1 MAGKEVVAKSLTSGL
16 TTTNKALFT
25 TEVKTETLHPDFPWF
40 LQEKI
45 NSDADITVFLCGDKQ
60 FTFSRSRANLK
71 GLDWRKE
78 QDFEMT
84 AQEWFIFDLTSE
96 QTLSI
101 ANFAKDLKVDWGRL
115 DLMTNNDNFIFL
127 EFNANGQWVFLDY
140 TGEIGL
146 VKTVANYLL
155 PTL

>member
-1 MAGKEVVAKSLTSGL
+1 
-16 TTTNKALFT
+16 
-25 TEVKTETLHPDFPWF
+25 
-40 LQEKI
+40 
-45 NSDADITVFLCGDKQ
+45 
-60 FTFSRSRANLK
+60 
-71 GLDWRKE
+71 
-78 QDFEMT
+78 MT
-84 AQEWFIFDLTSE
+84 AQEWFMFDLTPE

-101 ANFAKDLKVDWGRL
+101 ANFAKDLKIDWGRL
-115 DLMTNNDNFIFL
+115 DLMTNKDNFVFL